1 MPHYYGQNNA
11 GIRWTTQNEA
21 DQFIV
26 LSIFRAAAGHGKW
39 K

>member
-11 GIRWTTQNEA
+11 GIRWTTLNEA

-26 LSIFRAAAGHGKW
+26 LSIFRAAAGHGK
-39 K
+39 